1 MKNFKTFFEV
11 KTGSRLKEII
21 QGVLSSVTLKFF
33 LLGQPV
39 ANIFSQPPPSSTI
52 KKLPMTLSVY
62 LETVFSDVS

>member
-11 KTGSRLKEII
+11 KTESRLKEII

-39 ANIFSQPPPSSTI
+39 ANIFSQPPPSPTI
-52 KKLPMTLSVY
+52 KKLPMTLTVY